1 MPPYAPILR
10 AQLRTKPSNGHGAF
24 VPQIKKLVFEYCDTW
39 SSSARLRGYLLRNS
53 ERLAQENPHVEVVVR
68 QRPFKSPIVRGIYLN
83 DRDKVVPLNKL
94 EPSSIEQK
102 VQLLLDSSGAKI
114 RPFKRSIESTT
125 EGARG
130 MWSGFHQGGEQYKI

>member
-1 MPPYAPILR
+1 MPPYAPVLR

-53 ERLAQENPHVEVVVR
+53 GRLAQENPHVEVVVR
-68 QRPFKSPIVRGIYLN
+68 QRPFKPPIVRGIYLN
-83 DRDKVVPLNKL
+83 ERDKVVPLNKL

-114 RPFKRSIESTT
+114 RPFKRSVESTT
-125 EGARG
+125 EGTRG
-130 MWSGFHQGGEQYKI
+130 MWSGFHQGGEQFKI

>member
-1 MPPYAPILR
+1 MPPYVPILR

-24 VPQIKKLVFEYCDTW
+24 VPQLKKLVFEYCDTW

-68 QRPFKSPIVRGIYLN
+68 QRPFKAPIVRGIYLN
-83 DRDKVVPLNKL
+83 ERDKVVPLNKL

-114 RPFKRSIESTT
+114 RPFKRSVESTT
-125 EGARG
+125 ESARG
-130 MWSGFHQGGEQYKI
+130 MWSGFHQGEEQFKI